1 MCLAAPGRVVTLHGK
16 QADID
21 YGEGIMRTVVVA
33 DYKPNIG
40 DFVLVQM
47 GIVVK
52 ILAKAEAQSIA
63 KAWKQHNILDV

>member
-1 MCLAAPGRVVTLHGK
+1 MCIAAPGKVIKLKGK
-16 QADID
+16 QADVD
-21 YGEGIMRTVVVA
+21 YGSGIVCTVIVA
-33 DYKPNIG
+33 NHKPILG
-40 DFVLVQM
+40 DIVLVQM

>member
-1 MCLAAPGRVVTLHGK
+1 MCIAAPGKVIKLTGK

-21 YGEGIMRTVVVA
+21 YGEGIMRTVVLA
-33 DYKPNIG
+33 DHKPILG

-52 ILAKAEAQSIA
+52 ILAKAEARSIA
-63 KAWKQHNILDV
+63 KVFAWNCDYPR